1 VSSGYLGPTDIGP
14 FYFAK
19 ERAFMAK
26 KKKPPRKKRPKKKK
40 STLTPPTNLKV
51 TPKVEP

>member
-1 VSSGYLGPTDIGP
+1 MSVGP

-26 KKKPPRKKRPKKKK
+26 KKRPPKKKK
-40 STLTPPTNLKV
+40 KPPKKKKKYAHTA
-51 TPKVEP
+51 VES